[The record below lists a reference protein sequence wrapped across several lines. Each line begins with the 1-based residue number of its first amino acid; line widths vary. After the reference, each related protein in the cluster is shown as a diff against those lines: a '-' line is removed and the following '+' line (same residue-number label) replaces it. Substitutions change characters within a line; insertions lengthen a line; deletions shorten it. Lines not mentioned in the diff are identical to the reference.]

1 MIKKKIIIMTINKTV
16 IDVFLTNHVD
26 ELSKKFQIEFLSS
39 HKSNKIYIKKKYY
52 KNNFIDLQR
61 SIGLINFFKNIK
73 EILSIIKKNNPK
85 LILSL
90 HPKNGL
96 LVAISKI
103 FYNFKNIHII
113 TGQVWSDKKYISRY
127 FFKCIDK
134 FIIRSSDFLLID
146 SKSQIKFLNK
156 EGFNTKKIKCIN
168 HGSICGI
175 DIKKFYKSKINKI
188 KFCKKNNWKKN
199 ENIILFLGRINKY
212 KGIFL
217 LLDAFKILIDNN
229 YKCNLL
235 IIGNDEINFK
245 YFISKID
252 SKYKKRILIFNH
264 KMDIY
269 YYYSL
274 SSIFCLPSY
283 REGFGMS
290 VIEASS
296 SLLPV
301 VVSDIYG
308 LNDSCI
314 KNKTGLKFKNGSS
327 SDLFDKLKYLIENPN
342 KSKILAK
349 NGKNFVEEK
358 YNQKD
363 VSEFIFNFIEKIS

>member
-1 MIKKKIIIMTINKTV
+1 MTINKTV

>member
-1 MIKKKIIIMTINKTV
+1 MIKKKILILTINRTV
-16 IDVFLTNHVD
+16 IDVFLTNHVE
-26 ELSKKFQIEFLSS
+26 ELSNKFQIEFLSS
-39 HKSNKIYIKKKYY
+39 YKSNKIYIKKKYY

-61 SIGLINFFKNIK
+61 SLGLINFFKNIK
-73 EILSIIKKNNPK
+73 EFLNIIKKNNPNI
-85 LILSL
+85 ILSL

-96 LVAISKI
+96 LVSISKI
-103 FYNFKNIHII
+103 FCNFKNIHII
-113 TGQVWSDKKYISRY
+113 TGQVWADKKYISRF
-127 FFKCIDK
+127 FFKSIDK

-146 SKSQIKFLNK
+146 SKSQIKFLKK
-156 EGFNTKKIKCIN
+156 EGFHTKKIICIN
-168 HGSICGI
+168 NGSICGI

-188 KFCKKNNWKKN
+188 KFCKKNNWKID

-217 LLDAFKILIDNN
+217 LLDAFKKLIDNK

-245 YFISKID
+245 NFISKID
-252 SKYKKRILIFNH
+252 PKYKKRILILNH
-264 KMDIY
+264 QMDIN

-296 SLLPV
+296 SFLPV

-327 SDLFDKLKYLIENPN
+327 LDLEDKLKYLINNP
-342 KSKILAK
+342 KKMELFAI
-349 NGKNFVEEK
+349 NGRNFVDKNF
-358 YNQKD
+358 NQKN
-363 VSEFIFNFIEKIS
+363 VSKFILNFIRKIN